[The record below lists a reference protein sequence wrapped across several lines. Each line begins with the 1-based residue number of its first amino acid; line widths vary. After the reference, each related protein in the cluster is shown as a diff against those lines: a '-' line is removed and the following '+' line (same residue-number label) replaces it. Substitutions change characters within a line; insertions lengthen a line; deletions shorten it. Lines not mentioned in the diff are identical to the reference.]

1 MPRGVIGRERLDK
14 LLTWESKVK
23 STTLRWKT
31 LYLEVHVVPV
41 LILELL
47 CGEVGPLEVRY
58 GPPVYMVARDD
69 VVGSV
74 DVDDLM
80 RCWVQL

>member
-1 MPRGVIGRERLDK
+1 MPI
-14 LLTWESKVK
+14 
-23 STTLRWKT
+23 
-31 LYLEVHVVPV
+31 

-47 CGEVGPLEVRY
+47 GWEVSPLQVRY
-58 GPPVYMVARDD
+58 APPVDMVAGDD

-80 RCWVQL
+80 RCWI